1 MKKKKEIKNEN
12 DDKII
17 DMEKVSFS
25 EVGKTFWNPEQ
36 KEDQK
41 DEISQYADVL
51 PEVKKALLESLKRV
65 DEIVKPTSGGFSR
78 KTRGLSISAEQS
90 KQYLKENPVRLE
102 SKYEIDERTGEV
114 LKKKSKIVRPI
125 TIDEDELSK

>member
-51 PEVKKALLESLKRV
+51 PEVKRALLESLKRV

-78 KTRGLSISAEQS
+78 KTRGLSIAAEQS
-90 KQYLKENPVRLE
+90 KQYSRDNSARLE
-102 SKYEIDERTGEV
+102 PKYEIDERTGEV